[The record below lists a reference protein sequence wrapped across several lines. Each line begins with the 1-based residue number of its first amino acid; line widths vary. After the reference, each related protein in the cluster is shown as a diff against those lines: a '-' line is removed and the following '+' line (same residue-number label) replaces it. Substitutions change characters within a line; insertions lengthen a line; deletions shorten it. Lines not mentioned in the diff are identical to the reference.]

1 MHPKGTGTKLLAS
14 GLCCTAT
21 RESPVGPEISLCDC
35 DIDHARTCRFL
46 GLSNLGPATHAGGH
60 GSVRKVRSAK
70 GARFPYLCLTHHVVC
85 AAGHQAE
92 QPGALDTRRRS
103 EEQTSELQSL
113 MRISK
118 AVFCLK

>member
-35 DIDHARTCRFL
+35 DIDHARPCRFL

-60 GSVRKVRSAK
+60 GSVRKVRSANC
-70 GARFPYLCLTHHVVC
+70 ARFPYLCLTHHVVC
-85 AAGHQAE
+85 G
-92 QPGALDTRRRS
+92 RS
-103 EEQTSELQSL
+103 EARRVGKECVSRCRSRGEPEP
-113 MRISK
+113 
-118 AVFCLK
+118 